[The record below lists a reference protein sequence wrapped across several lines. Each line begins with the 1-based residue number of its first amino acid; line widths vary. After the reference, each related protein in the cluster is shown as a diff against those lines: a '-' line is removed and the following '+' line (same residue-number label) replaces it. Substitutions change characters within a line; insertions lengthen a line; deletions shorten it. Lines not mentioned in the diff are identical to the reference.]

1 MKKRW
6 CRKGCIILGW
16 LLVWQVISMLVGN
29 DLLLVGPLETFRA
42 LMVHGLESDFWLSLG
57 GSVLR
62 IGLGFVTGM
71 LLGVLLAM
79 LSAKTKWLE
88 EVLEPLMILLKTVP
102 VASFVVLFL
111 IWWKSAYLA
120 VAISFCV
127 TFPQLYMNT
136 LAGIKST
143 DRKLMEMA
151 QVFCISG
158 RDKFFNILRPALKP
172 FWDSAICMAAGMS
185 WKAGVAAEVIG
196 LPSYAIGERLYM
208 SKIHLDTAGVLAWTV
223 VVIVLSVA
231 FEKVIKSGWK
241 RFCDWEP
248 VCKGTVQVKKLKAP
262 NKDETYALHSEKKY
276 LHLCELTKNYDEK
289 RVVDKLTAEYHPG
302 EVYYFES
309 PSGSGKTTLFRMLA
323 GLERADSGVMEGNIT
338 SVGYLFQE
346 DRLCEEYSAV
356 KNIELITG
364 SAFAAREALKEV
376 LEAEDI
382 EKPCKE
388 LSGGMKRRVALVRA
402 MITGADLILLDEP
415 YNGLDEENRIKVNAY
430 LETHGKNSIVLIA
443 THIR

>member
-16 LLVWQVISMLVGN
+16 LLVWQIISLLVGN
-29 DLLLVGPLETFRA
+29 ELLLVGPINTLRA
-42 LMVHGLESDFWLSLG
+42 LIINALEADFWLACG

-62 IGLGFVTGM
+62 IGIGFVAGM
-71 LLGVLLAM
+71 LLGILLAM
-79 LSAKTKWLE
+79 FSAKHRWLE
-88 EVLEPLMILLKTVP
+88 EVLEPVMILLKTVP

-111 IWWKSAYLA
+111 IWWRSAYLA

-143 DRKLMEMA
+143 DRKLLEMA
-151 QVFCISG
+151 QVFRFFG
-158 RDKFFNILRPALKP
+158 KDKFFYISRPALKP

-196 LPSYAIGERLYM
+196 LPTHAIGERLYM

-223 VVIVLSVA
+223 VIIVLSVG
-231 FEKVIKSGWK
+231 FEKAIKACWR

-248 VCKGTVQVKKLKAP
+248 ACKGVAQYNSDVALNGEKMYLRLCDLNKAY
-262 NKDETYALHSEKKY
+262 NGKV
-276 LHLCELTKNYDEK
+276 
-289 RVVDKLTAEYHPG
+289 VVDKISAEYYSG
-302 EVYYFES
+302 EEYYFDS
-309 PSGSGKTTLFRMLA
+309 PSGSGKTTLFRVLA
-323 GLERADSGVMEGNIT
+323 GLEAADSGVMEGNVR

-356 KNIELITG
+356 KNVELVTG
-364 SAFAAREALKEV
+364 SAYAAREALKE
-376 LEAEDI
+376 LLRAEDI
-382 EKPCKE
+382 EKPCRE

-402 MITGADLILLDEP
+402 MVTGADLILLDEP
-415 YNGLDEENRIKVNAY
+415 YNGLDEENRARVTAY
-430 LETHGKNSIVLIA
+430 LEAKGKNSIVLIA

>member
-1 MKKRW
+1 MKKKW

-42 LMVHGLESDFWLSLG
+42 LIVHGLETDFWLACC

-62 IGLGFVTGM
+62 IGAGFVAGM

-79 LSAKTKWLE
+79 LSARTKWLE
-88 EVLEPLMILLKTVP
+88 EVLEPVMILLKTVP

-111 IWWKSAYLA
+111 IWWRSAYLA

-136 LAGIKST
+136 LAGVKST
-143 DRKLMEMA
+143 DKKLLEMA
-151 QVFCISG
+151 QVFCICG
-158 RDKFFNILRPALKP
+158 RDRFFYILRPALKP

-196 LPSYAIGERLYM
+196 LPNHAIGERLYM

-223 VVIVLSVA
+223 VVIILSVV
-231 FEKVIKSGWK
+231 FERMIKSGWR

-248 VCKGTVQVKKLKAP
+248 VCKGATQSEKLKTH
-262 NKDETYALHSEKKY
+262 NKEEAEVLQGEKKF
-276 LHLCELTKNYDEK
+276 LRLCELTKSYDE
-289 RVVDKLTAEYHPG
+289 RTVVNKLTAEYYSD
-302 EVYYFES
+302 ETYYFES
-309 PSGSGKTTLFRMLA
+309 PSGSGKTTLFRLLA
-323 GLERADSGVMEGNIT
+323 GLEMADSGTLQGNAT

-346 DRLCEEYSAV
+346 DRLCEEYSAI

-364 SAFAAREALKEV
+364 STFVAREALKE
-376 LEAEDI
+376 LLPEEDL

-388 LSGGMKRRVALVRA
+388 LSGGMKRRVALVRS
-402 MITGADLILLDEP
+402 MVTGADLILLDEP
-415 YNGLDEENRIKVNAY
+415 FNGLDEENRVKVKAY
-430 LETHGKNSIVLIA
+430 LEAHGKGSIVLIA